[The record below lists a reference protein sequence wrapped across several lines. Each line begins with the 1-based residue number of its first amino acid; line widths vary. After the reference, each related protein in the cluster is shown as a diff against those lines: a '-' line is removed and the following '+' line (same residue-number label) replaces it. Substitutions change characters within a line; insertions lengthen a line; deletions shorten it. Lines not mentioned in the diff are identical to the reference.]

1 VGTLTPVMLAL
12 FLVIVIGGSATAGY
26 LTHGLI
32 HHR

>member
-1 VGTLTPVMLAL
+1 VGTLTAVLAL